1 MTDEIKQHTKI
12 RKRMLRRDAKLLQAA
27 NSGKLSTKQK
37 QRLQNVQP
45 QLKNTQPKQLKDT
58 KKEMSQ
64 QSLQIT
70 QGESSSSQPAV
81 KFSRGQR
88 KRRRKANRREE
99 SDIENDNTAKRPR
112 DLDAENDT
120 LEREI
125 DRMAYKITANL
136 RGDKKRRVERLVPTE
151 EDFETRNDRCDIELY
166 LQAKGHPSKGAK
178 VKVGPIPNPPKQADA
193 PPISIYNST
202 SSKPAASFNEPIAT
216 PTEPIKATP
225 IHPAPIAPTPHAVS
239 I

>member
-1 MTDEIKQHTKI
+1 
-12 RKRMLRRDAKLLQAA
+12 MLRRDAKLLQAA

-45 QLKNTQPKQLKDT
+45 QLKNTQPKKLKDT
-58 KKEMSQ
+58 KKESPQ
-64 QSLQIT
+64 QSLQIA
-70 QGESSSSQPAV
+70 QGGESSSSQPAV

-88 KRRRKANRREE
+88 KRRRRANRREE
-99 SDIENDNTAKRPR
+99 SDIENDNTANRPR

-125 DRMAYKITANL
+125 DMMAYKITANL
-136 RGDKKRRVERLVPTE
+136 HGDKKRRVERLVSTE
-151 EDFETRNDRCDIELY
+151 EDFEAKNDRCDIDLY
-166 LQAKGHPSKGAK
+166 LQAKGDPSKGAK
-178 VKVGPIPNPPKQADA
+178 VKVDPIPNPAKDA
-193 PPISIYNST
+193 PPINIYKST

-216 PTEPIKATP
+216 PPEPIKATP
-225 IHPAPIAPTPHAVS
+225 PIHPAPVPPTPQAVR